1 MKNNQRLRY
10 MVAFSFGIALIL
22 NYMRF
27 ISYYKELSNI
37 DENFTYIYT
46 DSVLSK
52 GIVEEC
58 NKYQID
64 CEIWNI
70 GKEEEL
76 CGKGLTHTAV
86 GYVICAENGI
96 LKELYLNR
104 GELSCVISSELA
116 YLLFGTENIIGEK
129 IEYRGKL
136 YEVKKLIKN
145 KMPIVFLNEESTQLK
160 GENKDYPDENGVKII
175 ENEDYSKNNKENILE
190 SKISLAMVKGIEAL
204 SYHEIENL
212 FMDSDFII
220 DVNLLKW
227 IVYIIIFFCFFCIM
241 GFCFCQNKKW
251 DSKPS
256 SCSACRPAGR
266 MAIHAMEARGFHS
279 KWFYVVVMLIWFL
292 YVRIFIFA
300 SIEDFPVWSLP
311 GKWSD
316 LEGWGKL
323 GEEVLKQISYIIHF
337 KDYPIIYTYYQG
349 VIKSIFYL
357 FLSLI
362 LVYLFFKSSLRLKY
376 FWAVHIVITIIAFI
390 VYVYCSDKD
399 MKMLIYFVPCFIGS
413 FICKDTCNYLSSW
426 KYSN

>member
-1 MKNNQRLRY
+1 
-10 MVAFSFGIALIL
+10 
-22 NYMRF
+22 
-27 ISYYKELSNI
+27 
-37 DENFTYIYT
+37 
-46 DSVLSK
+46 
-52 GIVEEC
+52 
-58 NKYQID
+58 
-64 CEIWNI
+64 
-70 GKEEEL
+70 
-76 CGKGLTHTAV
+76 
-86 GYVICAENGI
+86 
-96 LKELYLNR
+96 
-104 GELSCVISSELA
+104 
-116 YLLFGTENIIGEK
+116 
-129 IEYRGKL
+129 
-136 YEVKKLIKN
+136 
-145 KMPIVFLNEESTQLK
+145 
-160 GENKDYPDENGVKII
+160 
-175 ENEDYSKNNKENILE
+175 
-190 SKISLAMVKGIEAL
+190 
-204 SYHEIENL
+204 
-212 FMDSDFII
+212 
-220 DVNLLKW
+220 
-227 IVYIIIFFCFFCIM
+227 
-241 GFCFCQNKKW
+241 
-251 DSKPS
+251 
-256 SCSACRPAGR
+256 

-349 VIKSIFYL
+349 VINSIFYL

>member
-46 DSVLSK
+46 DSVLSE

-145 KMPIVFLNEESTQLK
+145 KN
-160 GENKDYPDENGVKII
+160 
-175 ENEDYSKNNKENILE
+175 
-190 SKISLAMVKGIEAL
+190 
-204 SYHEIENL
+204 
-212 FMDSDFII
+212 
-220 DVNLLKW
+220 
-227 IVYIIIFFCFFCIM
+227 
-241 GFCFCQNKKW
+241 
-251 DSKPS
+251 
-256 SCSACRPAGR
+256 
-266 MAIHAMEARGFHS
+266 
-279 KWFYVVVMLIWFL
+279 
-292 YVRIFIFA
+292 
-300 SIEDFPVWSLP
+300 
-311 GKWSD
+311 
-316 LEGWGKL
+316 
-323 GEEVLKQISYIIHF
+323 
-337 KDYPIIYTYYQG
+337 
-349 VIKSIFYL
+349 
-357 FLSLI
+357 
-362 LVYLFFKSSLRLKY
+362 
-376 FWAVHIVITIIAFI
+376 
-390 VYVYCSDKD
+390 
-399 MKMLIYFVPCFIGS
+399 
-413 FICKDTCNYLSSW
+413 
-426 KYSN
+426 

>member
-1 MKNNQRLRY
+1 MKNSKYLRY
-10 MVAFSFGIALIL
+10 MVAFAVGIALIL

-37 DENFTYIYT
+37 DDNFIYTYT
-46 DSVLSK
+46 DSDLPE

-70 GKEEEL
+70 GKVEEL
-76 CGKGLTHTAV
+76 CGEGLTHTAV
-86 GYVICAENGI
+86 GYVIYAENGI
-96 LKELYLNR
+96 LKELYLSR

-136 YEVKKLIKN
+136 YEVKKLIQDR
-145 KMPIVFLNEESTQLK
+145 MPIVFLNKESTQLEDK
-160 GENKDYPDENGVKII
+160 NKDYSDENGVKII
-175 ENEDYSKNNKENILE
+175 EDENEDYSKKNKENILE
-190 SKISLAMVKGIEAL
+190 SKISLAMVRGIEAL
-204 SYHEIENL
+204 GYHEIENL
-212 FMDSDFII
+212 FLDSDFII

-241 GFCFCQNKKW
+241 AFCFCQNKKW
-251 DSKPS
+251 GSK
-256 SCSACRPAGR
+256 
-266 MAIHAMEARGFHS
+266 
-279 KWFYVVVMLIWFL
+279 KWFYFVVMFIWFL

-323 GEEVLKQISYIIHF
+323 GEEVLKQISYVIHF
-337 KDYPIIYTYYQG
+337 KDYPIICEYYEG

-362 LVYLFFKSSLRLKY
+362 LVYLFFKSSLCLKY
-376 FWAVHIVITIIAFI
+376 FWAVHIVIAIIAFV

-413 FICKDTCNYLSSW
+413 FICKEICQEYE
-426 KYSN
+426 